1 MAHNTR
7 TELPKN
13 WPMPRKGTKYFIVA
27 NHENSKA
34 MPLLMALRDVLKIV
48 KTRRE
53 ARYMLLNKEISINGQ
68 MRRDEKFP
76 VRLFDIVTLEKTK
89 KSYKLVISGKKIK
102 FEEVSGKDAGRKTVR
117 VIGKVLISK
126 DKTQMNLEDGTNFIV
141 KEKFVTGDSAVVA
154 LKENKIEKIIPMK
167 EGAKV
172 LIVIGKHSGKE
183 GKVLEI
189 LENKEYLIK
198 LGDEEVK
205 LPLKTLLVVD

>member
-27 NHENSKA
+27 NHENNKA
-34 MPLLMALRDVLKIV
+34 MPLLMALRDVLNIV

-76 VRLFDIVTLEKTK
+76 VRLFDIITLEKTK
-89 KSYKLVISGKKIK
+89 KNYRLNIVGKKIK
-102 FEEVSGKDAGRKTVR
+102 FEEVSGKDAGRKIVR
-117 VIGKVLISK
+117 IIGKVLISK

-141 KEKFVTGDSAVVA
+141 KEKFNTGDSAVIS
-154 LKENKIEKIIPMK
+154 LKENKIEKMIPMK

-172 LIVIGKHSGKE
+172 LIVGGKHSGKQGE
-183 GKVLEI
+183 VLEV
-189 LENKEYLIK
+189 LENKEFIIK
-198 LGDEEVK
+198 FEDGEVK
-205 LPLKTLLVVD
+205 LPLKTLLVVN